1 VAGSAGIPIL
11 RAMDAYLDPHP
22 PGTPP
27 ALVVGTMNFGKR
39 TPEPEA
45 TRIVQRALERGLTF
59 FDTANA
65 YVEGESER
73 ILGRALGKKRSQ
85 ARIATKVGIGPKM
98 TEPEGLAP
106 ERIAAALDES
116 LKRLGTDRVELYY
129 FHKPDHS
136 RPLEA
141 SLHAVEKLIASGRV
155 GAFGVSNFASWQML
169 EMIHAGVKPRVS
181 QQMYNLLIRQLEIE
195 NFRFARKY
203 GVHTTVY
210 NPLGGGLL
218 AGKLKRDAPLSPG
231 SRFDKNPMYQRRYL
245 NDRFFDLAEAFAG
258 LAAEAG
264 RTPVELAYQWA
275 ASRTG
280 VDSIL
285 LGPASVEQLDA
296 AIDAVA
302 KVLPKDVVD
311 RADELYRAFQG
322 TDATYAR

>member
-1 VAGSAGIPIL
+1 
-11 RAMDAYLDPHP
+11 MDAYLDPR
-22 PGTPP
+22 GDRAQP

-45 TRIVQRALERGLTF
+45 HRIVQRALERGLTF

-73 ILGRALGKKRSQ
+73 ILGRALGPRRAQ
-85 ARIATKVGIGPKM
+85 ARIATKVGIGKSM
-98 TEPEGLAP
+98 TSPEGLAP
-106 ERIAAALDES
+106 ERIATAADES
-116 LKRLGTDRVELYY
+116 LSRLGTDHIDLYY

-136 RPLEA
+136 RPLEPA
-141 SLHAVEKLIASGRV
+141 LRAIEGLIASGKVR
-155 GAFGVSNFASWQML
+155 AFGASNFSSWQLL
-169 EMIHAGVKPRVS
+169 EMVHAGLRPRVS
-181 QQMYNLLIRQLEIE
+181 QQMYNLLIRQLELE
-195 NFRFARKY
+195 YFRFARAY

-218 AGKLKRDAPLSPG
+218 AGKLKRDAPLEPN

-245 NDRFFDLAEAFAG
+245 TDRFFDLADAFAR

-264 RTPVELAYQWA
+264 RTPVELAYQWTA
-275 ASRTG
+275 ARPG

-285 LGPASVEQLDA
+285 LGPASVDQLDA

-302 KVLPKDVVD
+302 KPLPKEVID
-311 RADELYRAFQG
+311 RADELYRSFQG
-322 TDATYAR
+322 TDASYAR